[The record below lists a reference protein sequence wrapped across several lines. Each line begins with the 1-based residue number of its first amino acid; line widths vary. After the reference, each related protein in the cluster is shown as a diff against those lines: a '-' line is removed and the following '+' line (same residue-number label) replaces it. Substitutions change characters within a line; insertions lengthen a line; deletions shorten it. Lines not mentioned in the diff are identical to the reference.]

1 MTTVLKWRVDNGG
14 GGFFRTG
21 LGCVRLQEYFAYKE
35 QTEGGN
41 AVLKKSFVAL
51 SGAALALLGSA
62 LTLSACVPSAKI
74 ESLGV
79 DAEAGASSVAETE
92 GAAEGLVGPRG
103 FAFESGFLEFGD
115 FDPYALGDDLFN
127 PCTEIT
133 LEEYAAAGFP
143 GIEVEGDGWPISE
156 LSFCE
161 IPSTDE
167 QLDRAIV
174 TSFDNGNTNREMI
187 EMQGLMLPHYRSELI
202 PELFAFAANNHDP
215 SLCYTQVDTL
225 RGGFGASAGGLAH
238 DVTQAEMCELSI
250 HIFEQLFLQFGTGD
264 VH

>member
-41 AVLKKSFVAL
+41 TVLKKSFVAL

-79 DAEAGASSVAETE
+79 DAEAGAEAEVAEASTE
-92 GAAEGLVGPRG
+92 PRG

-115 FDPYALGDDLFN
+115 FDPYALGDDIFN

-133 LEEYAAAGFP
+133 PEEYAAAGFP
-143 GIEVEGDGWPISE
+143 EIIVKDEGRTMVGLNSC
-156 LSFCE
+156 LVS
-161 IPSTDE
+161 STEE
-167 QLDRAIV
+167 QKKHAV
-174 TSFDNGNTNREMI
+174 SVSFDNGNTNREMI
-187 EMQGLMLPHYRSELI
+187 EAQGLLYPEYRSELI
-202 PELFAFAANNHDP
+202 PELFAFAAEDGYP
-215 SLCYTQVDTL
+215 GFCYTQIDTA
-225 RGGFGASAGGLAH
+225 RGGFGASAGGDAI
-238 DVTQAEMCELSI
+238 DVTTEEMCPLAIEAM
-250 HIFEQLFLQFGTGD
+250 EQLFRTFGSPN

>member
-1 MTTVLKWRVDNGG
+1 MTTVLERRVDNGG

-41 AVLKKSFVAL
+41 IVLKKSFVAL

-79 DAEAGASSVAETE
+79 GSEAGASSVAETE
-92 GAAEGLVGPRG
+92 DAEASTEPRG

-115 FDPYALGDDLFN
+115 FDPYALGDDIFN

-133 LEEYAAAGFP
+133 LEEYAAAGF
-143 GIEVEGDGWPISE
+143 ELEDEGWPYNGLIS
-156 LSFCE
+156 CA
-161 IPSTDE
+161 IPSTND
-167 QLDRAIV
+167 QLARVIT

-187 EMQGLMLPHYRSELI
+187 ENQGLLLPQYTSDLI
-202 PELFAFAANNHDP
+202 PELFAFAATNHDP
-215 SLCYTQVDTL
+215 DFCYAQIDTL
-225 RGGFGASAGGLAH
+225 RGGLGASAVGLAD

-250 HIFEQLFLQFGTGD
+250 HIVEQLFLKFGTGN

>member
-1 MTTVLKWRVDNGG
+1 M
-14 GGFFRTG
+14 
-21 LGCVRLQEYFAYKE
+21 
-35 QTEGGN
+35 
-41 AVLKKSFVAL
+41 LKKAFVVL
-51 SGAALALLGSA
+51 PGAVVSALA
-62 LTLSACVPSAKI
+62 LSACVPSAKI

-79 DAEAGASSVAETE
+79 GSETGVSSVAE
-92 GAAEGLVGPRG
+92 AEGTAQATTKPRG

-115 FDPYALGDDLFN
+115 FDPYALGDDIFN

-143 GIEVEGDGWPISE
+143 GIEIVNEGWPISE

-202 PELFAFAANNHDP
+202 PELFAFAATNHDP

-238 DVTQAEMCELSI
+238 NVTQAEMCELSI
-250 HIFEQLFLQFGTGD
+250 HIFEQLFLQFGTGN

>member
-21 LGCVRLQEYFAYKE
+21 LGCVRLQQYFAYKE
-35 QTEGGN
+35 LTEGGN
-41 AVLKKSFVAL
+41 TVLKKSFVAL

-79 DAEAGASSVAETE
+79 GSEAEVASVAETE
-92 GAAEGLVGPRG
+92 DATEDLVGPRG

-115 FDPYALGDDLFN
+115 FDPYALGDDIFN

-133 LEEYAAAGFP
+133 LEEYAAAGFQL
-143 GIEVEGDGWPISE
+143 EDEGWLYNGLVS
-156 LSFCE
+156 CA
-161 IPSTDE
+161 IPSTND
-167 QLDRAIV
+167 QLARVIT

-187 EMQGLMLPHYRSELI
+187 ESQGLLLPQYTSDLI
-202 PELFAFAANNHDP
+202 PELFAFAATNHDP
-215 SLCYTQVDTL
+215 DFCYTQIDTL
-225 RGGFGASAGGLAH
+225 RGGLGASAVGLAD

-250 HIFEQLFLQFGTGD
+250 HVVEQLFLRFGTGN

>member
-21 LGCVRLQEYFAYKE
+21 LGCVRLQQYFAYKE

-41 AVLKKSFVAL
+41 TVLKKSFVAL

-62 LTLSACVPSAKI
+62 LTLSACVPSAKT

-79 DAEAGASSVAETE
+79 GSEAGAAAVAEAESAEASTE
-92 GAAEGLVGPRG
+92 PRG

-115 FDPYALGDDLFN
+115 FDPYALGDDIFN

-143 GIEVEGDGWPISE
+143 GIEVEEDGWPISE